1 MPTPGIEPGSTVLQ
15 TAAMTTFAKLALV
28 LSTRIELVIHP
39 YQGCVIPLNY
49 ESMVPCEGIEPPSD
63 PCKGPAL
70 PLDEQG
76 ETWCEWRESNPQAEA
91 ADFKSAVFAD
101 FTTLAIYCNRYS
113 DDRIIYNMSCQK
125 DLEIHIGHNDLNLLF
140 L

>member
-1 MPTPGIEPGSTVLQ
+1 MFADFTTLALLVPTPGIEPGSTILQ

-76 ETWCEWRESNPQAEA
+76 KNLGCLMRIELILPRSQHGVQT
-91 ADFKSAVFAD
+91 
-101 FTTLAIYCNRYS
+101 TTL
-113 DDRIIYNMSCQK
+113 
-125 DLEIHIGHNDLNLLF
+125 
-140 L
+140 

>member
-1 MPTPGIEPGSTVLQ
+1 M
-15 TAAMTTFAKLALV
+15 V

-49 ESMVPCEGIEPPSD
+49 KSMVPCEGIEPPSD

-76 ETWCEWRESNPQAEA
+76 NLGCLMGIEPILSRSQQEVQT
-91 ADFKSAVFAD
+91 
-101 FTTLAIYCNRYS
+101 TTL
-113 DDRIIYNMSCQK
+113 
-125 DLEIHIGHNDLNLLF
+125 
-140 L
+140 